1 MLLTVLTVS
10 FLVTLFMGFPIALV
24 LGVSSCAYILVA
36 GLPLT
41 IIPQKMF
48 SGMDSFVMLAIPAFI
63 LAGNLMNGGGIT
75 ERIVRFATAVVG
87 HIRGGLGHTNIFAS
101 MVFAGISGTAAADA
115 ASIGAV
121 MIPGM
126 TKAGYPKQ
134 YAAALTAAASCMG
147 PIIPPSVPM
156 IVVGSICGIS
166 VGQMFAAGAVPGVL
180 LAVGMMTV
188 NGYLSTKRGYPRE
201 PWMGFRELW
210 KSFQGAVWALI
221 MTAMILFGILSGW
234 FTPTEAAVVSVLYAF
249 VIGIYVYKGFTLS
262 DVPRL
267 IADSAIAGAG
277 LLILVGFA
285 NVFGWILTSERIPQY
300 ISAWMLA
307 VTDNKYVFI
316 LLVNILLLIVG
327 CFMETIAALII
338 LTPPLLAVAITL
350 GVDPVHFATFTI
362 LNLIIGLTTPPVGV
376 CLFICANIAK
386 VSLVEISV
394 AIWPFLFTNL
404 VVLFLVSYVP
414 WVSLLLPT
422 IFFR

>member
-1 MLLTVLTVS
+1 MLLTVLAVS
-10 FLVTLFMGFPIALV
+10 FLVTLFLGFPIALV
-24 LGVSSCAYILVA
+24 LGVSSGAYILAA

-75 ERIVRFATAVVG
+75 ERIVRFATSVVG
-87 HIRGGLGHTNIFAS
+87 HIRGGLGHTDILAS

-121 MIPGM
+121 LIPGM

-134 YAAALTAAASCMG
+134 YSAALTAAASCMG

-166 VGQMFAAGAVPGVL
+166 VGQMFAAGALPGL
-180 LAVGMMTV
+180 MLGVGMMVV
-188 NGYLSTKRGYPRE
+188 NGFLSTRRGYPRE
-201 PWMGFRELW
+201 PWKGFRELW
-210 KSFQGAVWALI
+210 KSFQGAVWALV

-249 VIGIYVYKGFTLS
+249 VIGIYVYKGFTLN

-285 NVFGWILTSERIPQY
+285 NVFGWILTSERIPQT
-300 ISAWMLA
+300 ISAWMLS
-307 VTDNKYVFI
+307 VTSDKYVFI

-338 LTPPLLAVAITL
+338 LTPPLLAVATTL
-350 GVDPVHFATFTI
+350 GIDPVHFATFTI

-386 VSLVEISV
+386 ISLVEISV
-394 AIWPFLFTNL
+394 AIWPFLLTNIA
-404 VVLFLVSYVP
+404 VLMLVSYVP
-414 WVSLLLPT
+414 AVSLFLPT
-422 IFFR
+422 LFFR